1 MRKSSRTPPP
11 PQKKNRAKNSIYTCK
26 NTVLRKPPPQT
37 ILDPRI
43 GLRQTDPL
51 ESFISKQ
58 NSKLC
63 TQKNQFYRQNTINT
77 QEEATLEKQSKQEI
91 KKTEKS
97 STFFYYFI
105 SFSRLTRYLYIILQK
120 KNERSEKI
128 WPGIHN
134 DKITLHS
141 SPMAV
146 IGERST
152 IREGRI

>member
-1 MRKSSRTPPP
+1 MRKSSRTPHPP
-11 PQKKNRAKNSIYTCK
+11 KKNRAKNSIYTCK

-77 QEEATLEKQSKQEI
+77 QEEATLEKQSKQENKENREEFDFFLLLYLFQQTYKVFI
-91 KKTEKS
+91 YHTPKKKTRDLKKYDLAYTMIKS
-97 STFFYYFI
+97 H
-105 SFSRLTRYLYIILQK
+105 YILVQ
-120 KNERSEKI
+120 
-128 WPGIHN
+128 WQW
-134 DKITLHS
+134 
-141 SPMAV
+141 
-146 IGERST
+146 
-152 IREGRI
+152 